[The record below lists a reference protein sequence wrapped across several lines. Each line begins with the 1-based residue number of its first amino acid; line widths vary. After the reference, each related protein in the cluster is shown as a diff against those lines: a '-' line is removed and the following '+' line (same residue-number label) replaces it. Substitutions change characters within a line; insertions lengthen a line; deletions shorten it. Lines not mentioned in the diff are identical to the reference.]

1 MMRDPQILLLDE
13 ATSALDSR
21 SERLI
26 QKALQDA
33 SKGRTTISIVHRLS
47 TVKDAD
53 HIIVMRSGKVIEQG
67 SHQELIAADGDY
79 ASMVRLQ
86 NVSQQDDTTL
96 DGVPSEILDGSIS
109 STAGSA
115 DATEDCLNE
124 KAITVPADEEKH
136 GDGDESKPV
145 EDSKATKRGIWST
158 LSGVGTLTRAQA
170 FYLLIAFTAS
180 AVVGGSYSGEAVIFG
195 HTVSSF
201 SACRTAEQIL
211 SSGRFWGLL
220 FFILAIIEFFANLV
234 MGSFFGLVSE
244 NTLFKIRVLSFRTL
258 MGQDVDWH
266 ESGGRDAASL
276 LSYITTDANALAGL
290 TGTILGTLF
299 SILINTVAGIA
310 LSLAIAW
317 RIAIVLLAC
326 IP

>member
-1 MMRDPQILLLDE
+1 MMRDPKILLLDE

-53 HIIVMRSGKVIEQG
+53 HIIVMRSGRVIEQG
-67 SHQELIAADGDY
+67 SHYELIAADGDY

-86 NVSQQDDTTL
+86 NVSQHDDKATEPTSG
-96 DGVPSEILDGSIS
+96 DVVDDAVS
-109 STAGSA
+109 STTRSGDTIKGST
-115 DATEDCLNE
+115 DE
-124 KAITVPADEEKH
+124 KADIVSTDKAKLEKGRDIKPEQDKEPA
-136 GDGDESKPV
+136 
-145 EDSKATKRGIWST
+145 KRGIWST
-158 LSGVGTLTRAQA
+158 LRGMGTLTRAQA
-170 FYLLIAFTAS
+170 IYLLVAFTAS
-180 AVVGGSYSGEAVIFG
+180 AIVGGSYSGEAVIFG

-220 FFILAIIEFFANLV
+220 FFVLAIIEFFANLL

-258 MGQDVDWH
+258 LGQDVDWH
-266 ESGGRDAASL
+266 ESGGRDASSL

-317 RIAIVLLAC
+317 RIAVVLLAC

>member
-1 MMRDPQILLLDE
+1 MRDPKILLLDE

-86 NVSQQDDTTL
+86 NVSQHDDTAAEAT
-96 DGVPSEILDGSIS
+96 PSEISNDAIS
-109 STAGSA
+109 STVGSGDASEQRLDEKTAIESTDSEKRDDIEDTKA
-115 DATEDCLNE
+115 DDKKE
-124 KAITVPADEEKH
+124 PA
-136 GDGDESKPV
+136 
-145 EDSKATKRGIWST
+145 KRGVLST
-158 LSGVGTLTRAQA
+158 LAGMGTLTRAQA

-195 HTVSSF
+195 HTISSF
-201 SACRTAEQIL
+201 SACKTAEEIL

-220 FFILAIIEFFANLV
+220 FFILAIIEFFANLL

-244 NTLFKIRVLSFRTL
+244 NTLFKIRILSFRTL

-290 TGTILGTLF
+290 NGTILGTLF